1 MLSTLKDLMPLPGK
15 DTAEESKKKED
26 DLITLTTIADRAERY
41 EDMCAFLKQAIISKS
56 ADTRQKA
63 LTDPQ
68 MNMLSVCYKNVV
80 GNLRSQWR
88 LLSQETADREEPEEK
103 AITKKFQTLIAAELQ
118 EKCDDILSLLQNE
131 LLPVAKKAA
140 DEATNDGKL
149 KPEQDQLDMES
160 VHQQVFYLK
169 MAGDYY
175 RYICEFVDKTTEEKE
190 YKKAQDQAE
199 KYYKDALA
207 IAEVYLS
214 QTNPTRLG
222 LALNASV
229 CYYEIL
235 GKPQKACQLAKKA
248 FDEAIQKL
256 DTLNDVNYK
265 DSTLIMQLLRDNL
278 TLWTSEADEN
288 NDAQID

>member
-1 MLSTLKDLMPLPGK
+1 MPDVEN
-15 DTAEESKKKED
+15 DTNEKAKEKED
-26 DLITLTTIADRAERY
+26 DLIILTTIADKAERY
-41 EDMCAFLKQAIISKS
+41 EDMCTFLKQAIISKS
-56 ADTRQKA
+56 RRGEV
-63 LTDPQ
+63 LSDPQ

-88 LLSQETADREEPEEK
+88 LLSQEASEKTQETGK
-103 AITKKFQTLIAAELQ
+103 AITEQFQFLIAAELQ
-118 EKCDDILSLLQNE
+118 EKCDDILKLLQDE

-140 DEATNDGKL
+140 DEATEKGKL
-149 KPEQDQLDMES
+149 EPTQDDLDKDS

-169 MAGDYY
+169 MAGDYF
-175 RYICEFVDKTTEEKE
+175 RYICEFVDQKEIADEKTQKTKYEQAKE
-190 YKKAQDQAE
+190 NAAEFYKKALDVAQ
-199 KYYKDALA
+199 K
-207 IAEVYLS
+207 YLS

-235 GKPQKACQLAKKA
+235 KEPKQACALAKKA

-288 NDAQID
+288 GAEEQID